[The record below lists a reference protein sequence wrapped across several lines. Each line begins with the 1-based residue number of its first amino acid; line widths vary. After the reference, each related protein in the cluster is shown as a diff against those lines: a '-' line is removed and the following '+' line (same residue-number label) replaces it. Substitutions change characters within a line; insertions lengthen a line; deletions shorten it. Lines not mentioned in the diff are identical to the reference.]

1 MGTGGEWRSKEI
13 MNANT
18 LTLVCAKH
26 GILLDLVSQKVPGRV
41 EVLPCPLCIVEAHKK
56 GVAEYKKR
64 FVLGG

>member
-1 MGTGGEWRSKEI
+1 